1 MTQSPNSDLVRV
13 ARARRHPSAALRAG
27 AAVGFGCLLGLACAP
42 ALVAAPPAPSRASPS
57 ATPPIVSDEILS
69 RPDAAAQDESLL
81 DANLVR
87 TLRPGDELAV
97 PISSSAS
104 VRLRVAAT
112 GTMPDGART
121 LSLSGGRELGSSPF
135 ATASLVVRGED
146 VGGFVRLRDGFETA
160 IVPMGPGR
168 QRLVAKPVQGFDC
181 DGLAIPPHPP
191 EPLPVGDC
199 VDGPLLQD
207 VLVLYTAEA
216 AAFWGSESALQ
227 TLIAAAMVDANI
239 ALKNSGAPQ
248 RVRLVGT
255 ELLPFTQ
262 GASIGVDLDRLAD
275 PNDGIG
281 DIAHQYRN
289 AYGADLVQLV
299 STSPGCGIAYLF
311 DGLPSSGF
319 SVVNADCLG
328 GFVPAHEL
336 GHNYGCCHAVGD
348 GGGCEN
354 GGFYP
359 FSNGWRFIGNSGT
372 LWRTVMAYEPGERIP
387 YFSNPS
393 RTFDGKPIGASGSG
407 PEGANN
413 TRTIILASATIS
425 QFRCAVDDA
434 VDCNGNG
441 TPDAIDL
448 LDGTSEDCNG
458 NGVPDECDIAFGSSA
473 DANANGIPDECEVG
487 AVKFGPVDT
496 PGDPRILDVFGFS
509 ASIGRLLAGP
519 VDPTPFAVLGAYGDD
534 EAALNAGAAFVF
546 GLAGPESGQQA
557 KLLASDP
564 APNANFGRSVAAF
577 RRAAQATPAAS
588 ARSFAAIG
596 AFRQPD
602 GANAQEGAVYV
613 FAREAGPWLER
624 LKQKPSDGQAGDW
637 FGFSLAMGRVGA
649 DNHETLVVGAPR
661 ASGGKGAV
669 YVYRYLLND
678 TTTLSKKLLAPLSLA
693 GADFGWSVAM
703 DESVTIL
710 AGNPPAPVQ
719 RAILV
724 AGLPGDG
731 SNAGRVR
738 VYERNVTANQNF
750 PSNGQNIALPPAI
763 STQGDRFGEA
773 VAIRDNFV
781 AVGAPGKDGGRG
793 AVYLYERTAP
803 LTWVA
808 RQTLQPPA
816 GQTDGRFG
824 QSVSLA
830 LRSDGA
836 YVLLIGAPKS
846 DIATAAGAQPN
857 AGLVYAY
864 ARPSAGGDF
873 VALGAIAAFD
883 AQAGDEFG
891 TAIDA
896 TQLSAAAPLSIWMLI
911 GSPFDDDGGLN
922 AGSAYLLPIG
932 D

>member
-1 MTQSPNSDLVRV
+1 MGV
-13 ARARRHPSAALRAG
+13 AVASA
-27 AAVGFGCLLGLACAP
+27 LL
-42 ALVAAPPAPSRASPS
+42 AAPPDRSSKHVGGPST
-57 ATPPIVSDEILS
+57 ATLPIVGDDMLS
-69 RPDAAAQDESLL
+69 RPDKPAADESLL
-81 DANLVR
+81 DAA
-87 TLRPGDELAV
+87 TLRALRAGDELAL
-97 PISSSAS
+97 PLSGGAS
-104 VRLRVAAT
+104 IRMRVAAT
-112 GTMPDGART
+112 GTLPSGART
-121 LSLSGGRELGSSPF
+121 LSFVGDRALGSSPF
-135 ATASLVVRGED
+135 ASASLVARGED
-146 VGGFVRLRDGFETA
+146 VGGFIRLRDGFETTV
-160 IVPMGPGR
+160 VPLGPGR
-168 QRLVAKPVQGFDC
+168 QRLVVVAAQAFEC
-181 DGLAIPPHPP
+181 DGVVPLPQPP
-191 EPLPVGDC
+191 EPLPAGDC
-199 VDGPLLQD
+199 ADGPLVQD

-216 AAFWGSESALQ
+216 AAFWGGAGALE
-227 TLIAAAMVDANI
+227 TLIAASMVDMNV
-239 ALKNSGAPQ
+239 ALKSSAAPQ

-255 ELLPFTQ
+255 ELLPFTE
-262 GASIGVDLDRLAD
+262 GASIAIDLDRLAD

-299 STSPGCGIAYLF
+299 TTSPGCGIALGF
-311 DGLPSSGF
+311 DGFPSSGF
-319 SVVNADCLG
+319 SVVNASCLG

-336 GHNYGCCHAVGD
+336 GHNYGCCHAIGD

-359 FSNGWRFIGNSGT
+359 FSNGWRFVGNSGT

-393 RTFDGKPIGASGSG
+393 RSFDGKPVGASGSG
-407 PEGANN
+407 PEGASNA
-413 TRTIILASATIS
+413 RTIVLTSATIS
-425 QFRCAVDDA
+425 QFRCAVDA
-434 VDCNGNG
+434 AADCNGNG

-458 NGVPDECDIAFGSSA
+458 NGIPDECDIAFGSSA
-473 DANANGIPDECEVG
+473 DANSNGIPDECEIG
-487 AVKFGPVDT
+487 ALKFGPVET

-509 ASIGRLLAGP
+509 LSVGSLLGSP
-519 VDPTPFAVLGAYGDD
+519 VDPAPIAVLGAYGDD
-534 EAALNAGAAFVF
+534 EAGLNAGAAFVF

-564 APNANFGRSVAAF
+564 APNANFGRAVAAF
-577 RRAAQATPAAS
+577 KRAAQPTPAAS
-588 ARSFAAIG
+588 ARSFAAVG

-602 GANAQEGAVYV
+602 GTAAQKGAVYV
-613 FAREAGPWLER
+613 FAREAGPWLQR
-624 LKQKPSDGQAGDW
+624 LKQKASDGQAGDW
-637 FGFSLAMGRVGA
+637 FGFSVAMGRIGA

-678 TTTLSKKLLAPLSLA
+678 ATTLSKKLVAPLSIA

-710 AGNPPAPVQ
+710 AGTPPAPVQ

-750 PSNGQNIALPPAI
+750 PSNGQDIILPPAI
-763 STQGDRFGEA
+763 AEPGDRFGDA
-773 VAIRDNFV
+773 VAIRDNFI
-781 AVGAPGKDGGRG
+781 AIGAPGKNGGRG

-803 LTWVA
+803 LMWVA
-808 RQTLQPPA
+808 RQTLVPPA
-816 GQTDGRFG
+816 EQADGRFG
-824 QSVSLA
+824 QSLSLT

-836 YVLLIGAPKS
+836 YLLLVGAPKS
-846 DIATAAGAQPN
+846 DIATVAGAQPN

-864 ARPSAGGDF
+864 LRPSAGGDF
-873 VALGAIAAFD
+873 TALGAIAAFD

-896 TQLSAAAPLSIWMLI
+896 TQLSGAAPLTIWSLI